1 VVSRRVALLVALAVV
16 VAAIVGLVLTLG
28 DRGVSSAPLP
38 TGPDGLAARALLTPR
53 GVLFGDQIVARVD
66 IVVDRERLDPGEVA
80 IDTQFA
86 PFIVSREQLEREDF
100 QRFTRLTYRYELDC
114 LESACVP
121 DTFEKP
127 IQFPQVIVRAE
138 GAEQATVE
146 WPLFLISAR
155 VRETGAAAANAR
167 EWRAAPVVH
176 APTYRTSPT
185 LLTALLVGV
194 ALVLLAAAATA
205 LAVGLRGV
213 SLKRRRRLTA
223 LERALA
229 VLEQAHATG
238 AADEKRLALDR
249 LADELRATG
258 AGDLAVSARR
268 LAWAEEVP
276 ADERT
281 ADLSDDVRG
290 LLNGGGRNGRH

>member
-1 VVSRRVALLVALAVV
+1 MVSRRVGLLVALAVV
-16 VAAIVGLVLTLG
+16 VAAIVGLVLAVG
-28 DRGVSSAPLP
+28 DRGGAPGTLP
-38 TGPDGLAARALLTPR
+38 TGPDGLAARTLLTPR
-53 GVLFGDQIVARVD
+53 SVLFGDPVLARIDV
-66 IVVDRERLDPGEVA
+66 VVDRERLDPDEVE

-86 PFIVSREQLEREDF
+86 PFIVQREHVKREDF
-100 QRFTRLTYRYELDC
+100 ERFTRLTYRFELDC
-114 LESACVP
+114 LETACVP

-127 IQFPQVIVRAE
+127 IQFPQAIVRAE
-138 GAEQATVE
+138 GAEQAEAE

-167 EWRAAPVVH
+167 EWRAAPVVQ
-176 APTYRTSPT
+176 APTFRMNPT
-185 LLTALLVGV
+185 LLTVLLVGV
-194 ALVLLAAAATA
+194 ALALLGVAATA

-229 VLEQAHATG
+229 VLEQAHA
-238 AADEKRLALDR
+238 AEEQRLALDR

-258 AGDLAVSARR
+258 AGDLAISARR

-276 ADERT
+276 AHERT
-281 ADLSDDVRG
+281 AELSDDVRG
-290 LLNGGGRNGRH
+290 LLNGGSRNGHP